1 MAMALY
7 GLPLLLT
14 VVCSSSADL
23 AANRSAVNSTNA
35 APVSLFRG
43 DYVGREQREALRDEL
58 RIRLRL
64 RASPSSPEELPA
76 EPASEASSAKVEE
89 IPPDSDYHRVP
100 SLPGGGRELR
110 FDPERGR
117 QLLAQLP
124 QKPRRNLEALRKVEA
139 ETREAMEKERKRRAE
154 MPASEP
160 IRTTSDV
167 VHLESLEDSE
177 DGARSRFWRV
187 LRILAMGRP
196 GSPTENFHGFEEND
210 LSNLPALVEKVL
222 EDQHEELLRHLD
234 KRLERHFAQLMN
246 GWSPPPPRQT
256 FFSQASKLS
265 RSTSRVTGLPALKRL
280 QSELPNPPSM
290 PRQMSPAS
298 PMFRQ
303 MSPASLMPHGMSPT
317 SPMSR
322 GALFGYELTDEPQ
335 MPKVVANL
343 SDNSASSNLVLP
355 VSLDEE
361 KHEDP
366 VSATGTSGRN
376 TVQSAASEVKH
387 SEEGLNSYDL
397 AHRQGSKVDF
407 FKKQM
412 MMSSSDVV
420 GGSDPLLEERS
431 KAAALKTEDEFQAN
445 GVWSRCQQRVAYVVK
460 SNLCELFFALMI
472 VTNSV
477 YLGVQLQMS
486 ATDPIHAKE
495 AEQTFTAVNLFYA
508 VVFLLEVLLRLVA
521 SGVKRYFLYPGPLV
535 ANGGWGGSLSRVDR
549 LRDRRP
555 LVLSLDEKESPMEV
569 EGANGISNSN
579 LRLLRVVKVSR
590 LARVLR
596 VLRIV
601 QYVRP
606 LRTLMHCLVDTTKS
620 FVWAM
625 LLLIL
630 MMYVFGLLFTDACL
644 DYLREA
650 DVNLEDPEVKQFR
663 RFFGTVTASV
673 TTLFRAIS
681 NGLDWGD
688 AANLLQMY
696 LDEFWVQLFH
706 LYISFISFAVL
717 NDAVRAFFES
727 LEMGAADAWTL
738 FAALDAD
745 GDNVISLKDF
755 TERCIQLHGPARS
768 VDLYALTQQNAKLRE
783 QLKYIEE
790 MQHYLARVTLMR
802 PTGAQQAKPGADRGE
817 IRSG

>member
-1 MAMALY
+1 
-7 GLPLLLT
+7 
-14 VVCSSSADL
+14 
-23 AANRSAVNSTNA
+23 
-35 APVSLFRG
+35 
-43 DYVGREQREALRDEL
+43 
-58 RIRLRL
+58 
-64 RASPSSPEELPA
+64 
-76 EPASEASSAKVEE
+76 
-89 IPPDSDYHRVP
+89 
-100 SLPGGGRELR
+100 
-110 FDPERGR
+110 
-117 QLLAQLP
+117 
-124 QKPRRNLEALRKVEA
+124 
-139 ETREAMEKERKRRAE
+139 
-154 MPASEP
+154 
-160 IRTTSDV
+160 
-167 VHLESLEDSE
+167 
-177 DGARSRFWRV
+177 
-187 LRILAMGRP
+187 MGRP

-265 RSTSRVTGLPALKRL
+265 RSTSRVTGSSLPALKRL

-420 GGSDPLLEERS
+420 GGSD
-431 KAAALKTEDEFQAN
+431 EFQAN

-521 SGVKRYFLYPGPLV
+521 SGVKRYFLYPGW
-535 ANGGWGGSLSRVDR
+535 GWNW
-549 LRDRRP
+549 
-555 LVLSLDEKESPMEV
+555 LDVFVVTSTWVELAVSIFEV

-717 NDAVRAFFES
+717 NVMTGVFCHSAIKAAERDHEMVIHGLLQNKKEFKELVSNLFYRIDDLGLGMITISEFERHFDDDAVRAFFES

-802 PTGAQQAKPGADRGE
+802 PTGAQQAKPGGHALPSL
-817 IRSG
+817 IFYS